1 MTVSNISSEAT
12 WLIVTK
18 LYVEPFRVE
27 GTKMCP
33 NGPGHMTNMSVESN
47 KINFKHILLCKQ

>member
-18 LYVEPFRVE
+18 LYVEPFKVE

-33 NGPGHMTNMSVESN
+33 NGPGHMTNMSVES
-47 KINFKHILLCKQ
+47 KK